1 MIKAIE
7 TIDKALLKIQE
18 YAIMFFVL
26 VMVLLIVWQVIARYW
41 LYVPTPYAEEFAR
54 LAIVWCIFFGATV
67 AVRLDE
73 HMRVDVLYLRFPKP
87 VRFVVQLFI
96 YALMVILSV
105 VMIIYGIEFFKAT
118 SNDFATT
125 FGYCRNVF
133 YLPTPV
139 CGVLILVYSVGN
151 CAKFIL
157 EYLHQGRETK
167 AVEENTP

>member
-1 MIKAIE
+1 MKHAIE
-7 TIDKALLKIQE
+7 TIDKILLKIQE

-41 LYVPTPYAEEFAR
+41 LHVPTPYAEEFAR
-54 LAIVWCIFFGATV
+54 LAIVWCIFLGATV

-73 HMRVDVLYLRFPKP
+73 HMKVDILYLRFPRP

-105 VMIIYGIEFFKAT
+105 VMIVYGIQFFRAT
-118 SNDFATT
+118 ANDFATT

-139 CGVLILVYSVGN
+139 CGALILLYSIGN
-151 CAKFIL
+151 CAKFVL
-157 EYLHQGRETK
+157 DHLHQGRNLK
-167 AVEENTP
+167 AAKESTL